1 MATGAPVTVL
11 RIVLSLALPLA
22 FGLAPWL
29 LAVVSTRAAA
39 GALGAG
45 LALAAVGSII
55 GGAPW
60 AVSDLVVA
68 VVALGGGVAL
78 GRVLSLKPRVM
89 AIFLASCSIADI
101 AQNAFIGGGPG
112 APAGSGAAPPAWQ
125 AYAVLRIAVPGGH
138 YDIGPLDLLL
148 FTAIGEHWRRR
159 RGSRV
164 QSAGPGVAGMALVD
178 LVPFHG
184 SLPLI
189 PFVFVGWLAT
199 EWAARRSHAKP
210 TADAGQRRRRRAPPA
225 G

>member
-1 MATGAPVTVL
+1 VTVL

-22 FGLAPWL
+22 FGLAPWP

-45 LALAAVGSII
+45 LALAAVGSIV

-68 VVALGGGVAL
+68 VAAVGGGVAL

-101 AQNAFIGGGPG
+101 AQNALIGGGAG
-112 APAGSGAAPPAWQ
+112 APAGSGAAPAWQ

-148 FTAIGEHWRRR
+148 FTAVGEHWRRR
-159 RGSRV
+159 RGSRAH
-164 QSAGPGVAGMALVD
+164 SAGPGVAGMALAD
-178 LVPFHG
+178 LIPFHG

-189 PFVFVGWLAT
+189 PFVFAGWLAT
-199 EWAARRSHAKP
+199 EGASRRSRARLA
-210 TADAGQRRRRRAPPA
+210 ADAGQRRRRRAPPD